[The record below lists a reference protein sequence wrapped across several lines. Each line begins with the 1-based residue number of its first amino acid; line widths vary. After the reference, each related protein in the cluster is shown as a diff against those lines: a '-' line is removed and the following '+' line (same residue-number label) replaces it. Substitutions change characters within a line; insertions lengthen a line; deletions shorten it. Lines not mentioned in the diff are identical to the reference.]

1 MCVCVCMT
9 TAVLREVCEVG
20 TVCVCVIYICVH
32 VCVLE
37 GLSGEINRL
46 GPLSCFHEVLLI

>member
-1 MCVCVCMT
+1 M
-9 TAVLREVCEVG
+9 TAVVLGEVYEVG
-20 TVCVCVIYICVH
+20 TVCVS
-32 VCVLE
+32 E